1 VKGRWLRALERHAKL
16 VIWLAVLGWLAYIA
30 GAIASGRRFRPGW
43 LFTLF
48 LIFVAAGLLAA
59 WVASRRRMAIREG
72 RLPVLAKRKLRQQ
85 YPQLEAKDADL
96 VERGFRQFFMACA
109 RSDGK
114 YVAMP
119 SKAVDA
125 YWHAL
130 ILDTKRYAE
139 WCERTLGRF
148 LHHVPAERLGSDAAA
163 NDGLRRAWFFACRE
177 EAIDPRRPTRLPL
190 LFALDGKLEIPEGF
204 HYVPN
209 CHDIARKGKQADD
222 ATFPYCG
229 TSFSDGSASGDLDG
243 FGGAESSGSDGG
255 GDGGDGGSGCGG
267 GGCGGGGD

>member
-1 VKGRWLRALERHAKL
+1 MTDAWLRALERHAK
-16 VIWLAVLGWLAYIA
+16 VVTWLAILGWLAYIV

-48 LIFVAAGLLAA
+48 LIFIAASLLAA
-59 WVASRRRMAIREG
+59 WVASRRRMEIREG

-85 YPQLEAKDADL
+85 YPQFEAKDADL

-109 RSDGK
+109 RSGGK

-130 ILDTKRYAE
+130 ILDTKSYAD

-148 LHHVPAERLGSDAAA
+148 LHHMPAEGLGGAAET
-163 NDGLRRAWFFACRE
+163 NDGLRRAWFFACKD
-177 EAIDPRRPTRLPL
+177 EAINPRKPSRLPL
-190 LFALDGKLEIPEGF
+190 LFAVDTKLGIAGGIVYSPAPRPQGLSPQGRSDGGTEIAYGE
-204 HYVPN
+204 
-209 CHDIARKGKQADD
+209 D
-222 ATFPYCG
+222 
-229 TSFSDGSASGDLDG
+229 FSDASFAGDAGDM
-243 FGGAESSGSDGG
+243 GGADGGSDGG
-255 GDGGDGGSGCGG
+255 GDGGCGG
-267 GGCGGGGD
+267 GD

>member
-1 VKGRWLRALERHAKL
+1 
-16 VIWLAVLGWLAYIA
+16 VLGWLAYIA
-30 GAIASGRRFRPGW
+30 GAVASGRRFRVGW

-85 YPQLEAKDADL
+85 YPQFEAKDADL

-109 RSDGK
+109 RSNGK

-130 ILDTKRYAE
+130 ILDTKSYAE

-177 EAIDPRRPTRLPL
+177 EAIDPRRPSRLPL
-190 LFALDGKLEIPEGF
+190 LFALDAKLGIAGGVVYSPRPRPAGLRGSAEGGAAITYGDDF
-204 HYVPN
+204 
-209 CHDIARKGKQADD
+209 AD
-222 ATFPYCG
+222 A
-229 TSFSDGSASGDLDG
+229 SFSGDADAM
-243 FGGAESSGSDGG
+243 GGADSGGDGG
-255 GDGGDGGSGCGG
+255 GDGGGCGG
-267 GGCGGGGD
+267 GD

>member
-1 VKGRWLRALERHAKL
+1 MKGAWLRILERHAK
-16 VIWLAVLGWLAYIA
+16 VITWLAVLGWLAYVA

-48 LIFVAAGLLAA
+48 LVFIAASLFSA

-72 RLPVLAKRKLRQQ
+72 RLPVLAKRKLREQ

-114 YVAMP
+114 HVAMP

-130 ILDTKRYAE
+130 ILDTRSYAE

-148 LHHVPAERLGSDAAA
+148 LHHVPAERLGGDAAA
-163 NDGLRRAWFFACRE
+163 NDGLRRAWFFACKD
-177 EAIDPRRPTRLPL
+177 EAIDPRKPSRLPL
-190 LFALDGKLEIPEGF
+190 LFALDAKLGIPGGVV
-204 HYVPN
+204 YSPRPRP
-209 CHDIARKGKQADD
+209 AGSRG
-222 ATFPYCG
+222 G
-229 TSFSDGSASGDLDG
+229 SD
-243 FGGAESSGSDGG
+243 GGAEITYGEDFADASFSGDADAMGGADAGGDGG
-255 GDGGDGGSGCGG
+255 GDGGGCGG
-267 GGCGGGGD
+267 GD

>member
-1 VKGRWLRALERHAKL
+1 VTGAWPRVLERHAKL
-16 VIWLAVLGWLAYIA
+16 VTWLAVLGWLAYIV
-30 GAIASGRRFRPGW
+30 GAIASGRGFRPGW

-48 LIFVAAGLLAA
+48 LILVAGGLLAA

-85 YPQLEAKDADL
+85 YPQFEAKDADL

-114 YVAMP
+114 QVAMP

-130 ILDTKRYAE
+130 ILDTRSYAE

-163 NDGLRRAWFFACRE
+163 NDGLRRAWFFACKD
-177 EAIDPRRPTRLPL
+177 EAIDPRKPSRLPL
-190 LFALDGKLEIPEGF
+190 LFALDAKLGMPGGVV
-204 HYVPN
+204 YSPRPRP
-209 CHDIARKGKQADD
+209 AGSRG
-222 ATFPYCG
+222 G
-229 TSFSDGSASGDLDG
+229 SD
-243 FGGAESSGSDGG
+243 GGAEITYGDDFADASFSGDADAMGGADAG
-255 GDGGDGGSGCGG
+255 GDGGDGGGCS
-267 GGCGGGGD
+267 GGGD

>member
-1 VKGRWLRALERHAKL
+1 MTGAWPRVLERHAK
-16 VIWLAVLGWLAYIA
+16 VVTWLAVLGWLAYIA

-48 LIFVAAGLLAA
+48 LIFVTAGLLSA

-130 ILDTKRYAE
+130 ILDTKSYAE

-148 LHHVPAERLGSDAAA
+148 LHHVPAERLGNDAVA

-190 LFALDGKLEIPEGF
+190 LFALDAKLGLPGGVVYSPRPRPPGLGGKSNGGTEITYG
-204 HYVPN
+204 
-209 CHDIARKGKQADD
+209 ADFAD
-222 ATFPYCG
+222 A
-229 TSFSDGSASGDLDG
+229 SFSGDADAM
-243 FGGAESSGSDGG
+243 GGADAG
-255 GDGGDGGSGCGG
+255 GDGGDGGGCGG
-267 GGCGGGGD
+267 GD

>member
-1 VKGRWLRALERHAKL
+1 MTGAWLRALERHARL
-16 VIWLAVLGWLAYIA
+16 VTWLAELGWLAYIA
-30 GAIASGRRFRPGW
+30 GAVASGRRFRPGW

-48 LIFVAAGLLAA
+48 LIFVAAGLLAK

-72 RLPVLAKRKLRQQ
+72 RLPVLAKRKLREA
-85 YPQLEAKDADL
+85 YPQMAAKDADL

-125 YWHAL
+125 YWHVL
-130 ILDTKRYAE
+130 ILDTKSYAQ

-148 LHHVPAERLGSDAAA
+148 LHHVPAERLGSDAPA

-190 LFALDGKLEIPEGF
+190 LFALDAKLGIPGGVF
-204 HYVPN
+204 YSPRPRP
-209 CHDIARKGKQADD
+209 AGLG
-222 ATFPYCG
+222 G
-229 TSFSDGSASGDLDG
+229 TTD
-243 FGGAESSGSDGG
+243 GGAEITYGADFADASFSGDADAMGGADAGGDGG
-255 GDGGDGGSGCGG
+255 GDGGGCGG
-267 GGCGGGGD
+267 GD

>member
-1 VKGRWLRALERHAKL
+1 MTGAWPRALERHAK
-16 VIWLAVLGWLAYIA
+16 VVTWLAVLGWLAYIG
-30 GAIASGRRFRPGW
+30 GAMASGRRFRPGW

-72 RLPVLAKRKLRQQ
+72 RLPVLPKRKLRQQ
-85 YPQLEAKDADL
+85 YPQLEAKDTDL

-130 ILDTKRYAE
+130 ILDTKSYAE

-148 LHHVPAERLGSDAAA
+148 LHHMPAERLGSDGAA

-190 LFALDGKLEIPEGF
+190 LFALDAKLGIPGGLVYSPRPRPPGVVGK
-204 HYVPN
+204 
-209 CHDIARKGKQADD
+209 
-222 ATFPYCG
+222 
-229 TSFSDGSASGDLDG
+229 SD
-243 FGGAESSGSDGG
+243 GGAEITYGEDFADASFSGDADAMGGADPG
-255 GDGGDGGSGCGG
+255 GDGGDGGCGG
-267 GGCGGGGD
+267 GD

>member
-1 VKGRWLRALERHAKL
+1 MKGSWLRALERHARL
-16 VIWLAVLGWLAYIA
+16 VTWLAVLAWLAYIA
-30 GAIASGRRFRPGW
+30 GAIVSGRRFRPGW

-48 LIFVAAGLLAA
+48 LIFVAGGLLAA

-72 RLPVLAKRKLRQQ
+72 RLPPIAKRKLRQQ

-130 ILDTKRYAE
+130 IVDTKSYAA

-177 EAIDPRRPTRLPL
+177 EAIDPRKPSRLPL
-190 LFALDGKLEIPEGF
+190 LFALDAKLGVPGGVVYSPRFRPAGLHGK
-204 HYVPN
+204 
-209 CHDIARKGKQADD
+209 AD
-222 ATFPYCG
+222 
-229 TSFSDGSASGDLDG
+229 
-243 FGGAESSGSDGG
+243 GGAEITYGDDFADASFSGDADAMGGADAGGDGG
-255 GDGGDGGSGCGG
+255 GDGGGCGG
-267 GGCGGGGD
+267 D

>member
-1 VKGRWLRALERHAKL
+1 MTGKWLRALERHARI
-16 VIWLAVLGWLAYIA
+16 VTWLAVLGWLAYIA
-30 GAIASGRRFRPGW
+30 GATSSGHRFRPGW

-109 RSDGK
+109 RSDGN

-130 ILDTKRYAE
+130 ILDTRSYAE

-148 LHHVPAERLGSDAAA
+148 LYHVPAERLGSDAAA
-163 NDGLRRAWFFACRE
+163 NDGLRRAWFFACKD
-177 EAIDPRRPTRLPL
+177 EAINPRKPTRLPL
-190 LFALDGKLEIPEGF
+190 LFALDAKLGVAGGVVYSPRPRPAGARGK
-204 HYVPN
+204 
-209 CHDIARKGKQADD
+209 
-222 ATFPYCG
+222 
-229 TSFSDGSASGDLDG
+229 
-243 FGGAESSGSDGG
+243 SDGG
-255 GDGGDGGSGCGG
+255 VEITYGDDFADASFSGDADAMGGADAGGDGDGGDDG
-267 GGCGGGGD
+267 GGCGGD

>member
-1 VKGRWLRALERHAKL
+1 MTGDRCALRMTGAWLRALERHAK
-16 VIWLAVLGWLAYIA
+16 VVTWLAVLGWLAYIA

-130 ILDTKRYAE
+130 ILDTKSYAE

-148 LHHVPAERLGSDAAA
+148 LHHMPAERLGSDAAA

-177 EAIDPRRPTRLPL
+177 EAIDPRRPTPPAAPVRARRQARHPGRRR
-190 LFALDGKLEIPEGF
+190 LFAAAAAGRPWAGK
-204 HYVPN
+204 
-209 CHDIARKGKQADD
+209 
-222 ATFPYCG
+222 
-229 TSFSDGSASGDLDG
+229 SD
-243 FGGAESSGSDGG
+243 GGAEITYGDDFADASFSGDADAMGGADAGGDGG
-255 GDGGDGGSGCGG
+255 GDG

>member
-1 VKGRWLRALERHAKL
+1 MKGSWLRALERHARL
-16 VIWLAVLGWLAYIA
+16 VTWLAVLAWLAYIA

-48 LIFVAAGLLAA
+48 LIFVAGGLLAA

-72 RLPVLAKRKLRQQ
+72 RLPPIAKRKLLQQ
-85 YPQLEAKDADL
+85 YPQLQAKDADL

-130 ILDTKRYAE
+130 ILDTKSYAE

-148 LHHVPAERLGSDAAA
+148 LHHMPAERLGSDAAA

-190 LFALDGKLEIPEGF
+190 LFALDAKLGIAGGVVYSPRPRPTGTVGKSDAGAEISYGDDF
-204 HYVPN
+204 
-209 CHDIARKGKQADD
+209 AD
-222 ATFPYCG
+222 A
-229 TSFSDGSASGDLDG
+229 SFSGDADAL
-243 FGGAESSGSDGG
+243 GGADAGGDGG
-255 GDGGDGGSGCGG
+255 GDGGGCGG
-267 GGCGGGGD
+267 GD

>member
-1 VKGRWLRALERHAKL
+1 MTGAWLRALERHAK
-16 VIWLAVLGWLAYIA
+16 VVTWLAVLGWLAYIA
-30 GAIASGRRFRPGW
+30 GAMASGRRFRPGW

-72 RLPVLAKRKLRQQ
+72 RLPVLPKRKLRQQ

-130 ILDTKRYAE
+130 ILDTKSYAE

-148 LHHVPAERLGSDAAA
+148 LHHMPAERLGGDAAA

-177 EAIDPRRPTRLPL
+177 EAINPRRPTRLPL
-190 LFALDGKLEIPEGF
+190 LFAIDAKLGIPGGLVYSPRPRPPGVGGK
-204 HYVPN
+204 
-209 CHDIARKGKQADD
+209 
-222 ATFPYCG
+222 
-229 TSFSDGSASGDLDG
+229 SD
-243 FGGAESSGSDGG
+243 GGAEINYGEDFADASFSGDADAMGGADAGGDGG
-255 GDGGDGGSGCGG
+255 GDGGGCGG
-267 GGCGGGGD
+267 GD

>member
-1 VKGRWLRALERHAKL
+1 MTGAWLRALERHAK
-16 VIWLAVLGWLAYIA
+16 VVTWLAVLGWLAYIG
-30 GAIASGRRFRPGW
+30 GAMASGRRFRPGW

-72 RLPVLAKRKLRQQ
+72 RLPVLPKRKLRQQ

-130 ILDTKRYAE
+130 ILDTRSYAE

-148 LHHVPAERLGSDAAA
+148 LHHLPAERLGSDAAA
-163 NDGLRRAWFFACRE
+163 NDGLRRAWFFACKE
-177 EAIDPRRPTRLPL
+177 EAINPRKPTRLPL
-190 LFALDGKLEIPEGF
+190 LFALDAKLG
-204 HYVPN
+204 
-209 CHDIARKGKQADD
+209 IAGGVVYSPRPRPPGA
-222 ATFPYCG
+222 G
-229 TSFSDGSASGDLDG
+229 GNSN
-243 FGGAESSGSDGG
+243 GGAEITYGDDFADASFSGDADAMGGADAGGDGG
-255 GDGGDGGSGCGG
+255 GDGGGCGG
-267 GGCGGGGD
+267 GD

>member
-1 VKGRWLRALERHAKL
+1 VKGSWLRALERHARL
-16 VIWLAVLGWLAYIA
+16 VTWLAVLAWLAYIA

-48 LIFVAAGLLAA
+48 LIFVAGGLLAA

-72 RLPVLAKRKLRQQ
+72 RLPPIAKRKLRQQ

-130 ILDTKRYAE
+130 IVDTKSYAA

-177 EAIDPRRPTRLPL
+177 EAIDPRKPSRLPL
-190 LFALDGKLEIPEGF
+190 LFALDAKLG
-204 HYVPN
+204 VPGGVVYSPRFRPAGL
-209 CHDIARKGKQADD
+209 HGTAD
-222 ATFPYCG
+222 
-229 TSFSDGSASGDLDG
+229 
-243 FGGAESSGSDGG
+243 GGAEITYGDDFADASFSGDADAMGGADAGGDGG
-255 GDGGDGGSGCGG
+255 GDGGGCGG
-267 GGCGGGGD
+267 GD

>member
-1 VKGRWLRALERHAKL
+1 MTGAWLRALERHARL
-16 VIWLAVLGWLAYIA
+16 ATWLAVVGWLAYIA
-30 GAIASGRRFRPGW
+30 GAIASGRPFRPGW

-48 LIFVAAGLLAA
+48 LILVAGGLLAA
-59 WVASRRRMAIREG
+59 WVASRRRMAIRER

-130 ILDTKRYAE
+130 ILDTRSYAE

-163 NDGLRRAWFFACRE
+163 NDGLRRAWFFACKE
-177 EAIDPRRPTRLPL
+177 EAIDPRKPSRLPL
-190 LFALDGKLEIPEGF
+190 LFALDSKLGIPGGFVYSPRPRPTDARAASGGGGTEITYSEDLG
-204 HYVPN
+204 
-209 CHDIARKGKQADD
+209 D
-222 ATFPYCG
+222 A
-229 TSFSDGSASGDLDG
+229 SFSGDADGM
-243 FGGAESSGSDGG
+243 GGADAGGDGG
-255 GDGGDGGSGCGG
+255 GDG

>member
-1 VKGRWLRALERHAKL
+1 MTGAWLRVLERHAKL
-16 VIWLAVLGWLAYIA
+16 VTWLAVLGWLAYIA
-30 GAIASGRRFRPGW
+30 GALASGRGFRPGW

-48 LIFVAAGLLAA
+48 LILVAAGLLAA

-85 YPQLEAKDADL
+85 YPQFEAKDADL

-177 EAIDPRRPTRLPL
+177 EAIDPRRPSRLPL
-190 LFALDGKLEIPEGF
+190 LFALDAKLGIPGGVVYSPRPRPPGLNGKSDGDAEITYG
-204 HYVPN
+204 
-209 CHDIARKGKQADD
+209 DD
-222 ATFPYCG
+222 FAG
-229 TSFSDGSASGDLDG
+229 ASFSGDADAMGGADASG
-243 FGGAESSGSDGG
+243 DGG
-255 GDGGDGGSGCGG
+255 GDGGGCGG
-267 GGCGGGGD
+267 GD

>member
-1 VKGRWLRALERHAKL
+1 MTGAWLRALERHARL
-16 VIWLAVLGWLAYIA
+16 LTWLAVLGWLAYIA
-30 GAIASGRRFRPGW
+30 GAIASGRGFRPGW
-43 LFTLF
+43 VFTLF

-85 YPQLEAKDADL
+85 YPQMEAKDADL

-148 LHHVPAERLGSDAAA
+148 LHHMPAERLGSDAGA

-177 EAIDPRRPTRLPL
+177 EAIDPRRPSRLPL
-190 LFALDGKLEIPEGF
+190 LFALDAKLGIPGASSSPRPGPRLGGSRRRRCD
-204 HYVPN
+204 HLWRRLRGRVALG
-209 CHDIARKGKQADD
+209 DAD
-222 ATFPYCG
+222 AM
-229 TSFSDGSASGDLDG
+229 
-243 FGGAESSGSDGG
+243 GGADAGGDGG
-255 GDGGDGGSGCGG
+255 GDGELRRR
-267 GGCGGGGD
+267 

>member
-1 VKGRWLRALERHAKL
+1 MTGAWLRALERHAK
-16 VIWLAVLGWLAYIA
+16 VVTWLAVLGWLAYIA
-30 GAIASGRRFRPGW
+30 GAMASGRRFRPGW

-130 ILDTKRYAE
+130 ILDTKSYAE

-190 LFALDGKLEIPEGF
+190 LFALDAKLGVPGGVVYSPRPRPASLSGKSDGGTEITYG
-204 HYVPN
+204 
-209 CHDIARKGKQADD
+209 ADFAD
-222 ATFPYCG
+222 A
-229 TSFSDGSASGDLDG
+229 SFSGDADAM
-243 FGGAESSGSDGG
+243 GGADAG
-255 GDGGDGGSGCGG
+255 GDGGDGGGCGG
-267 GGCGGGGD
+267 GD

>member
-1 VKGRWLRALERHAKL
+1 MTGAWLRVLERHAK
-16 VIWLAVLGWLAYIA
+16 VVTWLAVLGWLAYIA

-125 YWHAL
+125 CWHAL
-130 ILDTKRYAE
+130 ILDTKSYAE

-190 LFALDGKLEIPEGF
+190 LFALDAKLGVPGGVVYSPRPRPASLSGK
-204 HYVPN
+204 
-209 CHDIARKGKQADD
+209 
-222 ATFPYCG
+222 
-229 TSFSDGSASGDLDG
+229 SD
-243 FGGAESSGSDGG
+243 GGAEITYGADFADASFSGDADAMGGADAG
-255 GDGGDGGSGCGG
+255 GDGGDGGGCGG
-267 GGCGGGGD
+267 GD

>member
-1 VKGRWLRALERHAKL
+1 MKRRLLGALARHAGL
-16 VIWLAVLGWLAYIA
+16 VTWLAVLGWLAWVG
-30 GAIASGRRFRPGW
+30 GAISTGRPFRVGW
-43 LFTLF
+43 LGTLF
-48 LIFVAAGLLAA
+48 LIVVSSALLAA

-130 ILDTKRYAE
+130 ILDTKSYAE

-148 LHHVPAERLGSDAAA
+148 LHHLPAERLGSDAAA

-177 EAIDPRRPTRLPL
+177 EAIDPRLPTRLPL
-190 LFALDGKLEIPEGF
+190 LFALDAKLGFPGGLVYSPRPRPPGVGGKSGGAAEITYGEDF
-204 HYVPN
+204 
-209 CHDIARKGKQADD
+209 AD
-222 ATFPYCG
+222 A
-229 TSFSDGSASGDLDG
+229 SFSGDADAM
-243 FGGAESSGSDGG
+243 GGADAGGDGG
-255 GDGGDGGSGCGG
+255 GDGGGCGG
-267 GGCGGGGD
+267 GD

>member
-1 VKGRWLRALERHAKL
+1 MTGAWLRALERHAK
-16 VIWLAVLGWLAYIA
+16 VVTWLAVLGWLAYIA
-30 GAIASGRRFRPGW
+30 GAMASGRRFRPGW

-72 RLPVLAKRKLRQQ
+72 RLPVLPKRKLRQQ

-119 SKAVDA
+119 SKAVDT

-130 ILDTKRYAE
+130 ILDTKSYAE

-148 LHHVPAERLGSDAAA
+148 LHHMPAERLGSDAAA

-190 LFALDGKLEIPEGF
+190 LFALDAKLGIPGGLVYSPRPRPPGAAGK
-204 HYVPN
+204 
-209 CHDIARKGKQADD
+209 
-222 ATFPYCG
+222 
-229 TSFSDGSASGDLDG
+229 SD
-243 FGGAESSGSDGG
+243 GGAEITYGEDFADASFSGDADAMGGADAGGDGG
-255 GDGGDGGSGCGG
+255 GDGGGCGG
-267 GGCGGGGD
+267 GD